1 MRLTI
6 LFSAPVKWAA
16 ALCLTAALAIG
27 AIAARKPASPAP
39 SPVVSLS
46 AGKAQIQS
54 AGPLAFGPDGIL
66 FVGDSM
72 GGAVV
77 ALDTDDR
84 TPATSSPK
92 IDIKGIN
99 QKAAALLGTAPDQIL
114 INDVKVNPISKNV
127 YLSVS
132 RGRGPNGAAV
142 ILRVDAAG
150 KMSQLALD
158 NIKHSAVN
166 LADAPDPKAPANAF
180 GRTPRTQTITDM
192 AFVNGKLI
200 VAGLSNEEWSSA
212 LRSIPFPFT
221 QVEKG
226 ATVQIWHASHGDF
239 ETEAPV
245 RTFVPYTLQG
255 QSYILAAYT
264 CTPLVKIPVS
274 DLKPGAQVKGT
285 TIADLGSGNSPL
297 DMVPYRKDGHDYI
310 LVANTSFGLVR
321 VKADRIET
329 YPAITSPTTMDVGGV
344 PSERLAQYKDVVH
357 LTQLDEAN
365 AVILTG
371 ASGQQN
377 LQTIAL
383 P

>member
-1 MRLTI
+1 M
-6 LFSAPVKWAA
+6 S
-16 ALCLTAALAIG
+16 
-27 AIAARKPASPAP
+27 
-39 SPVVSLS
+39 
-46 AGKAQIQS
+46 GKAQLQS
-54 AGPLAFGPDGIL
+54 AGALAFGPDGIL
-66 FVGDSM
+66 FVGDSV
-72 GGAVV
+72 GGAIV
-77 ALDTDDR
+77 ALDTDDH
-84 TPATSSPK
+84 TPAASSPT
-92 IDIKGIN
+92 IDITGIN
-99 QKAAALLGTAPDQIL
+99 QKAAALLGTAADQIL

-127 YLSVS
+127 YLSIS
-132 RGRGPNGAAV
+132 RGRGPDATPV

-150 KMSQLALD
+150 KMSELGLD
-158 NIKHSAVN
+158 NVKHASVS
-166 LADAPDPKAPANAF
+166 LTDAPAATVPANPS
-180 GRTPRTQTITDM
+180 GRTPRGQTITDM

-221 QVEKG
+221 QAEKG
-226 ATVQIWHASHGDF
+226 ATLQIWHASHGDF
-239 ETEAPV
+239 ETQAPV

-255 QSYILAAYT
+255 QPYILAAYT
-264 CTPLVKIPVS
+264 CTPLVKIAVS

-344 PSERLAQYKDVVH
+344 PSERLAQYKGVAH
-357 LTQLDEAN
+357 LTQLDDAN
-365 AVILTG
+365 AVILTSANG
-371 ASGQQN
+371 SQN